1 MIDCFDWFVFS
12 FAQRSEKAQVF
23 ISIKFIPGSHV
34 DVNHLLWWVCWSK
47 NLQPLCHP
55 CSVVI
60 SLQFQFHFYMDS
72 LHLATFHL
80 ITSCSRVI
88 QDAEESGL
96 PNSEENNLQEHSEST
111 KDTKDSVG
119 AEQDTED
126 RVYLDLVPVRSFLHT
141 SCGGKTPPAKET
153 SRHSPVPT
161 EDQKDPSSQRNEVGQ
176 RDLLKCICYI
186 CCICI
191 YFSGPKPFCWKC
203 IHCILCFNSILYAL
217 IPGHFN

>member
-1 MIDCFDWFVFS
+1 MLI
-12 FAQRSEKAQVF
+12 
-23 ISIKFIPGSHV
+23 G
-34 DVNHLLWWVCWSK
+34 VNHLLWWVCWSK

-60 SLQFQFHFYMDS
+60 SLQFQFHFYKDS

-96 PNSEENNLQEHSEST
+96 PNSEENNLQEHTEST

-191 YFSGPKPFCWKC
+191 YFSGPKPFC
-203 IHCILCFNSILYAL
+203 
-217 IPGHFN
+217 